1 MLEERIK
8 RSAKKPNTALSRQ
21 VDEKPQRIQNTN
33 ASANMLRKGAA
44 EDMSSKLKYVM
55 WRKCH
60 LCATFSQCVL
70 KHTLLL
76 PCVCLLFF
84 FIAACMR
91 HRLQKTKQ
99 KSTAKQNV

>member
-8 RSAKKPNTALSRQ
+8 RSAKRPNAASSRQ
-21 VDEKPQRIQNTN
+21 VDEKPQRIQNVN
-33 ASANMLRKGAA
+33 ASTNMLRKGAA

-70 KHTLLL
+70 KHALLL
-76 PCVCLLFF
+76 PCVCLLFLSLLH
-84 FIAACMR
+84 A
-91 HRLQKTKQ
+91 
-99 KSTAKQNV
+99 